1 MMPRTSL
8 YDAIRDLEAAEQYK
22 NDLREIGD
30 THSGNLK
37 EILYGRKSEPKSS
50 RLLFGKGRKQYK
62 KRNNFS
68 DCFWKYC
75 V

>member
-1 MMPRTSL
+1 MMAEDSL
-8 YDAIRDLEAAEQYK
+8 YDAIRDIEAAEQHK
-22 NDLREIGD
+22 NGLREISD
-30 THSGNLK
+30 TPSGNLK
-37 EILYGRKSEPKSS
+37 EILYGRKAQPESS
-50 RLLFGKGRKQYK
+50 SFLTGKGRKQYK